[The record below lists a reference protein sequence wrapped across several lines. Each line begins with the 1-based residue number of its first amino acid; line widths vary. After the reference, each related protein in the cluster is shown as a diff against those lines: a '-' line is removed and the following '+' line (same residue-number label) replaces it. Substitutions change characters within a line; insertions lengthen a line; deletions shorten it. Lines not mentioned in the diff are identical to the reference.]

1 MGDRMKFFIFGYND
15 KDIDFLTNELSSF
28 YKIDVFKVNSINEI
42 NKVCIENKDW
52 IINCSNNYS
61 ILCNLADTIILLDYS
76 KNNLFKKNVSISSP
90 DIIKLLQKHIR
101 KGIILRNR
109 GQLRKYL
116 KSVYEGDRYNF

>member
-1 MGDRMKFFIFGYND
+1 MKFFIFGYND